1 MKIKALLVDDD
12 PLAIERLRQLLRD
25 ESDVQIVGEC
35 GDELAAS
42 SAVRELQPDLV
53 FLDVRLP
60 GVDGFGVMNSS
71 AGRVPI
77 FIVVTAHAQHAPRAF
92 ETHAVDFLL
101 KPFTRERF
109 RKALDKARER
119 LRHCALS
126 NLGERLAV
134 LRARAQAPTASVPPL
149 GLKGSGRVLLIP
161 PATIACIVAA
171 GDDADVYVEGECHR
185 VRQSL
190 GRLQSRLPAGQFLR
204 INRSTVVNVECIK
217 ELELGTHGDST
228 LVLSTGQRLP
238 VTRRYRTEIDRL
250 LEGLV

>member
-1 MKIKALLVDDD
+1 MKIKALLVDDE

-60 GVDGFGVMNSS
+60 GVDGFGVMSSS
-71 AGRVPI
+71 AGRVPL

-109 RKALDKARER
+109 RKALEKAREESED
-119 LRHCALS
+119 ALH
-126 NLGERLAV
+126 LCV
-134 LRARAQAPTASVPPL
+134 FFFVRAF
-149 GLKGSGRVLLIP
+149 
-161 PATIACIVAA
+161 
-171 GDDADVYVEGECHR
+171 GDGAELEIFTHGHR
-185 VRQSL
+185 VEE
-190 GRLQSRLPAGQFLR
+190 PAPLR
-204 INRSTVVNVECIK
+204 DQRNAVFDDPLRRCR
-217 ELELGTHGDST
+217 GDFFS
-228 LVLSTGQRLP
+228 SP
-238 VTRRYRTEIDRL
+238 
-250 LEGLV
+250 